1 MAGRK
6 ESVMLEYQSHRKVV
20 LGLGNLLLGDE
31 GFGIHA
37 VCLLQDQLDGKF
49 PVEWVDGGVL
59 GLNLLPLVEE
69 CSHLLVLDIVDGGEP
84 GGTVIELA
92 RAEIPTYQ
100 GIKLS
105 EHQVGFQEV
114 LAMAK
119 FRKHYPTFLHLVGV
133 QPGNLSPGIELSP
146 CVKSAIAEVAWRARN
161 VLQTWFET
169 NNRSPDQDTHPY
181 YL

>member
-1 MAGRK
+1 MIADD
-6 ESVMLEYQSHRKVV
+6 HPNRKVV

-37 VCLLQDQLDGKF
+37 VQYLQARAEAQF

-69 CSHLLVLDIVDGGEP
+69 CSHLLVLDAVDAGKP
-84 GGTVIELA
+84 GGALVELIQD
-92 RAEIPTYQ
+92 EIPLYN

-114 LAMAK
+114 LGMAK
-119 FRKHYPTFLHLVGV
+119 FRGCYPSHLHLIAV
-133 QPGNLSPGIELSP
+133 QSVDLSTRIGLSPPVMAALPEVYQR
-146 CVKSAIAEVAWRARN
+146 VKIL
-161 VLQTWFET
+161 LQSWF
-169 NNRSPDQDTHPY
+169 
-181 YL
+181 L